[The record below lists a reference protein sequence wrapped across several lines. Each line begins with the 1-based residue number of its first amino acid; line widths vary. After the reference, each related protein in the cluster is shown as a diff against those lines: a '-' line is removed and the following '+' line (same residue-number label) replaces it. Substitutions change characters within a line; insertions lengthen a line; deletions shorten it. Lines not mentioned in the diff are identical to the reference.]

1 MKDIKKVTLIGLG
14 AMGVFFAPRISE
26 KLGADFRILAD
37 GARKERLERKGVT
50 VNTINYRFP
59 IITPDVEGDPAD
71 LVIIAVKGYDLEQAI
86 RDIKNQV
93 GKDTIIL
100 SVLNGVESEKQIA
113 AVYGSEHLLYSYMR
127 ISIVMKD
134 GKTEFDPHKGLI
146 HFGDL
151 KNDPKHYSGNV
162 LAVKSLFDLCGID
175 YKIDADM
182 LKGIWFKFMCNV
194 AENMTCAM
202 FGVPFG
208 AFQKNDNANFFRH
221 KAMWEVIRIA
231 NKLGIDIGQNE
242 IDRQEHTL
250 GRLPYENKP
259 STLQDLEVGKRTEV
273 DMFAGTV
280 VRLGKELG
288 VETPVC
294 ECFLHGIHLIE
305 ARMFKEI

>member
-151 KNDPKHYSGNV
+151 KNDPERYSGNV
-162 LAVKSLFDLCGID
+162 LAVKSLFDLCEID

-208 AFQKNDNANFFRH
+208 AFQKNDDANFFRH